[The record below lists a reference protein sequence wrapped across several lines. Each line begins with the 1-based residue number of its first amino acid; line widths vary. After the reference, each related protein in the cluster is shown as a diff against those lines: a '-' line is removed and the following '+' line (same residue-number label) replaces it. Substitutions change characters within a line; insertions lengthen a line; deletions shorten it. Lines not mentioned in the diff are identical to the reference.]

1 MKLNKI
7 IKAILLFL
15 IIGYGIQY
23 GAPKILPAIL
33 VPSFEKAYPADVL
46 YKLGGI
52 VAACYLIMSYRKSFK
67 SNEIN
72 TKKAEYCY
80 NLFNDEEKKTFDE
93 MGEEE
98 KACFIKN
105 FEEKLDREER
115 NKLQNKVFD
124 WEHGYAP
131 KAIRILRP
139 LLMLTIVGSIAFTAY
154 DGWPMMEET
163 FDFYIAGQYEPIPD
177 GVYHFEG
184 LPALDVQLAT
194 ENGQV
199 LKRDVYGVA
208 SLIAKT
214 QPQFLLNECSV
225 IHIWNQEKF
234 DAVKQD
240 AQTYALSDPSDDS
253 ITVHSFDSGQSVGT
267 VTQSLFFLYNY
278 HHDLEHT
285 DEAQT
290 YALSDPSDDSITV
303 HSFDSGQSV
312 GTVTQ
317 SLFFLYNYHHDLEHT
332 DEAISLYNQYANV
345 VSNNSEI
352 DIAGFLAYSAELYWT
367 KSGTFK
373 SDARKVWEY
382 MDRIFQG
389 NI

>member
-23 GAPKILPAIL
+23 GAPKILPEIL

-80 NLFNDEEKKTFDE
+80 NLFSDEEKKTFDE

-105 FEEKLDREER
+105 FEEKLDREEQ

-124 WEHGYAP
+124 WKHGYTP
-131 KAIRILRP
+131 KVIRILRP

-163 FDFYIAGQYEPIPD
+163 FDFYIAGQYEPIQD
-177 GVYHFEG
+177 SVYNYEG
-184 LPALDVQLAT
+184 LPAIDIQMAT
-194 ENGQV
+194 ERGPV
-199 LKRDVYGVA
+199 LKRDINGA
-208 SLIAKT
+208 LSLIIEK
-214 QPQFLLNECSV
+214 QPRFLINECSI
-225 IHIWNQEKF
+225 IHMLNKEKY
-234 DAVKQD
+234 DKVKPID
-240 AQTYALSDPSDDS
+240 WAYAFASYEDDS
-253 ITVHSFDSGQSVGT
+253 ITVTGFDSGLDKAT
-267 VTQSLFFLYNY
+267 ITHEFFHLYDF
-278 HHDLEHT
+278 HHGLEYT
-285 DEAQT
+285 E
-290 YALSDPSDDSITV
+290 
-303 HSFDSGQSV
+303 
-312 GTVTQ
+312 
-317 SLFFLYNYHHDLEHT
+317 
-332 DEAISLYNQYANV
+332 EAISLYNQYAGNV
-345 VSNNSEI
+345 SDYATTNINE
-352 DIAGFLAYSAELYWT
+352 FLAESAERYWNE
-367 KSGTFK
+367 
-373 SDARKVWEY
+373 SDALKADAPAVWTY
-382 MDRIFQG
+382 MDGIFQA
-389 NI
+389 NL

>member
-23 GAPKILPAIL
+23 GVTKILPAIL

-52 VAACYLIMSYRKSFK
+52 VAVCYLVLSYRKSFN
-67 SNEIN
+67 SSEIN

-80 NLFNDEEKKTFDE
+80 NLFNDEEKKIFDE

-163 FDFYIAGQYEPIPD
+163 FDFYIAGQYEPIQD
-177 GVYHFEG
+177 GVYNYEG
-184 LPALDVQLAT
+184 LPAIDIQMAT
-194 ENGQV
+194 ERGPV
-199 LKRDVYGVA
+199 LKRDINGA
-208 SLIAKT
+208 LSLIIEK
-214 QPQFLLNECSV
+214 QPRFLINECSI
-225 IHIWNQEKF
+225 IHMLNTEKF
-234 DAVKQD
+234 NAVKPEG
-240 AQTYALSDPSDDS
+240 AYAFASSEDSS
-253 ITVHSFDSGQSVGT
+253 ITVTGFDSGLSQYT
-267 VTQSLFFLYNY
+267 VTHEFFHVYNF
-278 HHDLEHT
+278 HHGLEYT
-285 DEAQT
+285 DK
-290 YALSDPSDDSITV
+290 
-303 HSFDSGQSV
+303 
-312 GTVTQ
+312 
-317 SLFFLYNYHHDLEHT
+317 
-332 DEAISLYNQYANV
+332 AISLYNQYAGNV
-345 VSNNSEI
+345 SDYARTNVCEFLSEG
-352 DIAGFLAYSAELYWT
+352 AASYWND
-367 KSGTFK
+367 
-373 SDARKVWEY
+373 SDTLKANAPEVWNY
-382 MDRIFQG
+382 MDEIFQA
-389 NI
+389 NL

>member
-80 NLFNDEEKKTFDE
+80 NLLNDEEKKTFDE

-208 SLIAKT
+208 SLIAET

-240 AQTYALSDPSDDS
+240 
-253 ITVHSFDSGQSVGT
+253 
-267 VTQSLFFLYNY
+267 
-278 HHDLEHT
+278 
-285 DEAQT
+285 AQT